1 MEMMTLTK
9 EQRELKAMAPATA
22 QAAGARV
29 RELTPAQRRAVMF
42 AQQQVLRA
50 RAAKKA
56 KDERQAALT
65 RMWQEEDSD
74 RVRTHAVP
82 HAQEQP
88 DEAKEVSLREAI
100 GHVLRDL
107 RTRDHK
113 TLREVSEKAGVSLGY
128 LSEVERGQKE
138 ASSELLSS
146 IAQSLGLST
155 AQMLRMVADYLDSVA
170 AGFECKVDARRLF
183 AGRFRACT
191 WIQVCVH
198 WGTCRNVNFGSYLK
212 RCLVVAMVER
222 WRMTRCLIIL
232 AA

>member
-29 RELTPAQRRAVMF
+29 RELYAGSAARCDV
-42 AQQQVLRA
+42 
-50 RAAKKA
+50 RAAAGASCARCEKA

-88 DEAKEVSLREAI
+88 DEIKEVSLREAI

-170 AGFECKVDARRLF
+170 A
-183 AGRFRACT
+183 
-191 WIQVCVH
+191 
-198 WGTCRNVNFGSYLK
+198 
-212 RCLVVAMVER
+212 
-222 WRMTRCLIIL
+222 
-232 AA
+232 

>member
-88 DEAKEVSLREAI
+88 DEAKEVALREAI

-170 AGFECKVDARRLF
+170 A
-183 AGRFRACT
+183 
-191 WIQVCVH
+191 
-198 WGTCRNVNFGSYLK
+198 
-212 RCLVVAMVER
+212 
-222 WRMTRCLIIL
+222 
-232 AA
+232 

>member
-1 MEMMTLTK
+1 MDTTTLTK
-9 EQRELKAMAPATA
+9 EQMELKAMVPTV
-22 QAAGARV
+22 QSGNARV

-65 RMWQEEDSD
+65 RIWREEDAE
-74 RVRTHAVP
+74 RVS
-82 HAQEQP
+82 AQSMSAATETT
-88 DEAKEVSLREAI
+88 DEPREVSLREAI

-107 RTRDHK
+107 RTHDHK

-146 IAQSLGLST
+146 IAQSLGVST
-155 AQMLRMVADYLDSVA
+155 AQMLRRNLIPVGRLTP
-170 AGFECKVDARRLF
+170 GGLFRRAF
-183 AGRFRACT
+183 SFGCAC
-191 WIQVCVH
+191 CVH
-198 WGTCRNVNFGSYLK
+198 LGACRNVNFGSCLK
-212 RCLVVAMVER
+212 RYSAVAMAAR
-222 WRMTRCLIIL
+222 SHATKCLID
-232 AA
+232 

>member
-50 RAAKKA
+50 RAA

-170 AGFECKVDARRLF
+170 A
-183 AGRFRACT
+183 
-191 WIQVCVH
+191 
-198 WGTCRNVNFGSYLK
+198 
-212 RCLVVAMVER
+212 
-222 WRMTRCLIIL
+222 
-232 AA
+232 

>member
-1 MEMMTLTK
+1 MEAMTLTK
-9 EQRELKAMAPATA
+9 EQELKAMAPVV
-22 QAAGARV
+22 QSGNARV

-74 RVRTHAVP
+74 HMRVYATPQASEP
-82 HAQEQP
+82 ASEP
-88 DEAKEVSLREAI
+88 KEVSLREAI

-107 RTRDHK
+107 RTHDHK

-146 IAQSLGLST
+146 IAQSLGIST
-155 AQMLRMVADYLDSVA
+155 SQMLRMVADYLDSVTA
-170 AGFECKVDARRLF
+170 
-183 AGRFRACT
+183 
-191 WIQVCVH
+191 
-198 WGTCRNVNFGSYLK
+198 
-212 RCLVVAMVER
+212 
-222 WRMTRCLIIL
+222 
-232 AA
+232 

>member
-1 MEMMTLTK
+1 MKSERGWRHGHDDTHQGTDGTQGDGSHGAK
-9 EQRELKAMAPATA
+9 RQRPRQGTH
-22 QAAGARV
+22 
-29 RELTPAQRRAVMF
+29 PSQRRAVMF

-65 RMWQEEDSD
+65 RIWREEDAE
-74 RVRTHAVP
+74 RVSARSMSAAT
-82 HAQEQP
+82 ETT
-88 DEAKEVSLREAI
+88 DEPREVSLREAI

-107 RTRDHK
+107 RTHDHK

-146 IAQSLGLST
+146 IAQSLGVST

-170 AGFECKVDARRLF
+170 
-183 AGRFRACT
+183 
-191 WIQVCVH
+191 I
-198 WGTCRNVNFGSYLK
+198 
-212 RCLVVAMVER
+212 
-222 WRMTRCLIIL
+222 
-232 AA
+232 

>member
-9 EQRELKAMAPATA
+9 EQRNSRLWLLRLRRLPELVSGAYAGS
-22 QAAGARV
+22 AARCDV
-29 RELTPAQRRAVMF
+29 
-42 AQQQVLRA
+42 
-50 RAAKKA
+50 RAALGASCARCEKA

-170 AGFECKVDARRLF
+170 A
-183 AGRFRACT
+183 
-191 WIQVCVH
+191 
-198 WGTCRNVNFGSYLK
+198 
-212 RCLVVAMVER
+212 
-222 WRMTRCLIIL
+222 
-232 AA
+232 

>member
-9 EQRELKAMAPATA
+9 EQGELKAMAPATA

-74 RVRTHAVP
+74 RVCTHAVP

-170 AGFECKVDARRLF
+170 A
-183 AGRFRACT
+183 
-191 WIQVCVH
+191 
-198 WGTCRNVNFGSYLK
+198 
-212 RCLVVAMVER
+212 
-222 WRMTRCLIIL
+222 
-232 AA
+232 

>member
-1 MEMMTLTK
+1 MDTMTLTK
-9 EQRELKAMAPATA
+9 EQMELKAMVPAV
-22 QAAGARV
+22 QSGNARV

-65 RMWQEEDSD
+65 RIWREED
-74 RVRTHAVP
+74 T
-82 HAQEQP
+82 
-88 DEAKEVSLREAI
+88 DEPREVSLREAI

-107 RTRDHK
+107 RTHDHK

-146 IAQSLGLST
+146 IAQSLGVST

-170 AGFECKVDARRLF
+170 
-183 AGRFRACT
+183 
-191 WIQVCVH
+191 I
-198 WGTCRNVNFGSYLK
+198 
-212 RCLVVAMVER
+212 
-222 WRMTRCLIIL
+222 
-232 AA
+232 

>member
-88 DEAKEVSLREAI
+88 DEIQEQPDEIKEVSLREAI

-170 AGFECKVDARRLF
+170 A
-183 AGRFRACT
+183 
-191 WIQVCVH
+191 
-198 WGTCRNVNFGSYLK
+198 
-212 RCLVVAMVER
+212 
-222 WRMTRCLIIL
+222 
-232 AA
+232 

>member
-9 EQRELKAMAPATA
+9 EQRELKAMTPATA

-65 RMWQEEDSD
+65 RMWQEEDSE
-74 RVRTHAVP
+74 RVRAHAVQ
-82 HAQEQP
+82 HASEQS

-107 RTRDHK
+107 RTQDHK

-155 AQMLRMVADYLDSVA
+155 AQMLRMVADYLDSVTA
-170 AGFECKVDARRLF
+170 
-183 AGRFRACT
+183 
-191 WIQVCVH
+191 
-198 WGTCRNVNFGSYLK
+198 
-212 RCLVVAMVER
+212 
-222 WRMTRCLIIL
+222 
-232 AA
+232 